1 MPNPNCTGEEMALH
15 TILDYAEEDFEE
27 DEDYLALPQFAND
40 EDFDLAREALF
51 EDQDV
56 LELFEDDD
64 SGESSENGAE
74 DVAHASSN
82 RKLEF
87 MQKLSDRFEL
97 LEVFRGCHFAHI
109 HPEEWFEA
117 FRPAE
122 LWLELGICS

>member
-1 MPNPNCTGEEMALH
+1 MGAGEEMALH
-15 TILDYAEEDFEE
+15 TILNYAEEDFEE
-27 DEDYLALPQFAND
+27 DVDYLALPQCAND

-51 EDQDV
+51 KDQDV
-56 LELFEDDD
+56 LELFEDDN
-64 SGESSENGAE
+64 SG
-74 DVAHASSN
+74 SN

-87 MQKLSDRFEL
+87 MQSGIGQQL
-97 LEVFRGCHFAHI
+97 CHFAHI